1 MSPVR
6 VVLIVFVSVLA
17 AVARAQN
24 TVPTVARPFAAQA
37 LTVGS
42 AGASFDLR
50 EYFLVPGVSGQVV
63 QFDTVSGRFNVEMLA
78 NAAPRHVANFMTYV
92 SAGDYANTF
101 IHRTSPI
108 AGTTNEIIQGGGYRI
123 GAGLTV
129 SEVATRG
136 SIALEYNLANARGT
150 LAAARTSD
158 VNSATSGWFINV
170 RDNSTSLG
178 PANGGGYSVFG
189 RVLGTGMAVVD
200 AIAALPHAPN
210 QAAPFAQLPVR
221 NYAGSLM
228 EANLII
234 VRSVTPATIY
244 PTGTGA
250 SILSFAATSSD
261 SAVVT
266 AATSASGLTLTA
278 VGNGS
283 ATVTVRATDTNGG
296 TATGTIDVTVTGG
309 VVDAAPKITV
319 QPISVTVAA
328 GGSAALTVAASGRP
342 APAFQWRKD
351 GALIGGATGE
361 TLLLSGVTAAQAGR
375 YTATATNPLGSET
388 SAAADVAVAAGASR
402 LANLSVRANLAAA
415 QRLIVGFATNSPK
428 SVLLRGIGP
437 TLGAFGVGDALADPK
452 LELFQDATKVSE
464 NDNWEAALAPT
475 FAAVGA
481 FGLTAGSRD
490 AALQTTVGGS
500 RTAQI
505 TGPGAGVVLV
515 EVYDAGSGTAQRLV
529 NVSARNFVGTGDAIM
544 IAGFVVDG
552 PVAKTLLI
560 RAVGPTLAGFGVGGA
575 LADPKL
581 EIFRNGA
588 KAVENDDW
596 SPALAA
602 TAQAVGAFALLPNSR
617 DAALLVTLPP
627 GAYSAQVSGIAGG
640 TGEALVEVYEV
651 P

>member
-1 MSPVR
+1 MSSVR
-6 VVLIVFVSVLA
+6 LFLVVFVSALA
-17 AVARAQN
+17 GVARAQN
-24 TVPTVARPFAAQA
+24 TVPTVAKSFAAQTLNTGA
-37 LTVGS
+37 GS
-42 AGASFDLR
+42 VSLDLR
-50 EYFLVPGVSGQVV
+50 EYFIVPGVTGQVV

-78 NAAPRHVANFMTYV
+78 NAAPRHAANFLTYV
-92 SAGDYANTF
+92 AAGDYANTF
-101 IHRTSPI
+101 FHRAAALDGS
-108 AGTTNEIIQGGGYRI
+108 AVSIIQGGGYRSS
-123 GAGLTV
+123 GGTNV
-129 SEVATRG
+129 DPVAKRAAV
-136 SIALEYNLANARGT
+136 ALEYNLPNARGT

-158 VNSATSGWFINV
+158 VNSATSEWYFNT
-170 RDNSTSLG
+170 RDNSTILG
-178 PANGGGYSVFG
+178 PGNGGGYSVFG
-189 RVLGTGMAVVD
+189 RVIGSGMTVVD
-200 AIAALPHAPN
+200 AIAALPRLNAGS
-210 QAAPFAQLPVR
+210 PFTELPVR
-221 NYAGSLM
+221 NFTGSLG
-228 EANLII
+228 EANLVI
-234 VRSVTPATIY
+234 VRSIATATIY
-244 PTGTGA
+244 PTGSGA
-250 SILSFAATSSD
+250 AVLAFTATSSD
-261 SAVVT
+261 AAVVT
-266 AATSASGLTLTA
+266 ARVSGTGLALTP

-283 ATVTVRATDTNGG
+283 AIVTVRATDTNGG
-296 TATGTIDVTVTGG
+296 TATGTIEVAVTGG
-309 VVDAAPKITV
+309 TVDTAPSFTV
-319 QPISVTVAA
+319 QPIAVTVAA
-328 GGSAALTVAASGRP
+328 GSSAALTAAATGRP
-342 APAFQWRKD
+342 APTYQWRKD
-351 GALIGGATGE
+351 GALVAGATGE
-361 TLLLSGVTAAQAGR
+361 TLLLAGVTAAQAGR
-375 YTATATNPLGSET
+375 YTATATNALGSET
-388 SAAADVAVAAGASR
+388 SAAAELTVGAGVGR

-464 NDNWEAALAPT
+464 NDNWEAALAPA
-475 FAAVGA
+475 FSAVGA

-490 AALQTTVGGS
+490 AALQATIGGS
-500 RTAQI
+500 RTAQV
-505 TGPGAGVVLV
+505 TGTGAGVALV

-529 NVSARNFVGTGDAIM
+529 NVSARNFVGTGDNIM

-560 RAVGPTLAGFGVGGA
+560 RAVGPTLAGFGVGGT

-602 TAQAVGAFALLPNSR
+602 TAQAVGAFALAPNSR

>member
-1 MSPVR
+1 MSSVR
-6 VVLIVFVSVLA
+6 LFLVVFVSALA
-17 AVARAQN
+17 GVARAQN
-24 TVPTVARPFAAQA
+24 TVPTVAKSFAAQTLNTGA
-37 LTVGS
+37 GS
-42 AGASFDLR
+42 VSLDLR
-50 EYFLVPGVSGQVV
+50 EYFIVPGVTGQVV

-78 NAAPRHVANFMTYV
+78 NAAPRHVANFLTYV
-92 SAGDYANTF
+92 AAGDYANTF
-101 IHRTSPI
+101 FHRTAALDSSGATSI
-108 AGTTNEIIQGGGYRI
+108 VQGGGYRSN
-123 GAGLTV
+123 GGTNVDA
-129 SEVATRG
+129 VAKRAAV
-136 SIALEYNLANARGT
+136 ALEYNLPNARGT
-150 LAAARTSD
+150 LSAARTSD
-158 VNSATSGWFINV
+158 VNSATSEWYFNT
-170 RDNSTSLG
+170 RDNSTILG
-178 PANGGGYSVFG
+178 PGNGGGYSVFG
-189 RVLGTGMAVVD
+189 RVIGTGMTVVD
-200 AIAALPHAPN
+200 AIAALPRLNAG
-210 QAAPFAQLPVR
+210 APFTELPVR
-221 NYAGSLM
+221 NFSGSLG
-228 EANLII
+228 EANLVI
-234 VRSVTPATIY
+234 VRSVVTATIY
-244 PTGTGA
+244 PTGGGA
-250 SILSFAATSSD
+250 AVLAFTATSSD
-261 SAVVT
+261 SAVV
-266 AATSASGLTLTA
+266 AASVSGTGLTLTPA
-278 VGNGS
+278 GNGS

-296 TATGTIDVTVTGG
+296 TATGTIEVTVTGG
-309 VVDAAPKITV
+309 VVDAAPKLTV

-328 GGSAALTVAASGRP
+328 GSSAALTVAATGRP
-342 APAFQWRKD
+342 APTYQWRKD
-351 GALIGGATGE
+351 GAVVAGATGE
-361 TLLLSGVTAAQAGR
+361 TLLLTGVTAAQAGR
-375 YTATATNPLGSET
+375 YTATATNALGSET
-388 SAAADVAVAAGASR
+388 SAAAELAVAAGAGR

-452 LELFQDATKVSE
+452 LELFQDAAKVSE
-464 NDNWEAALAPT
+464 NDNWDAALAPV

-481 FGLTAGSRD
+481 FGLTGGSRD
-490 AALQTTVGGS
+490 AALQATIGGS

-515 EVYDAGSGTAQRLV
+515 EVYDAGSGTASRLV
-529 NVSARNFVGTGDAIM
+529 NVSARNFVGTGDNIM

-602 TAQAVGAFALLPNSR
+602 TAQAVGAFALAPNSR

-627 GAYSAQVSGIAGG
+627 GAYSAQVAGIAGG